1 MEKRRFLDFLD
12 MIDGGG
18 AGAMGDKFEGGG
30 LLSSFANA
38 LADPYGSQD
47 PERMAARK
55 AFYSSDNIGG
65 DPMDAPVQ
73 AFPNYT
79 PPSRSSEYQPA
90 DAPNYDPTGHWRGDH
105 LVSARSSEYQPADAP
120 NYDPTGHWRG
130 DHLVPARS
138 PEYHPLE
145 APNYGPTVQ
154 HDLVPGQVRRRN
166 PDVQLAVSP
175 MRDSYIHQLTPS
187 LMPMTSVPDAAYG
200 GPGEI
205 MDLPAPLADLSFEEF
220 IKLYMSDYGSPY
232 PTGGEM

>member
-79 PPSRSSEYQPA
+79 PPS
-90 DAPNYDPTGHWRGDH
+90 
-105 LVSARSSEYQPADAP
+105 RSSEYQPADAP